1 MVDVI
6 VTYNQ
11 KKAVWLCFH
20 LFFFVRVGV
29 LCFKSWRVSF
39 RVVLTELA
47 GLRGSVPFYQT
58 LGYANIIMKIDYCF
72 YRVKPTAVIM
82 CLYFPFTLL
91 LCCDWS

>member
-1 MVDVI
+1 MVHVI
-6 VTYNQ
+6 V
-11 KKAVWLCFH
+11 AVSLPVFICYLGGSA
-20 LFFFVRVGV
+20 LFQVTDDKFQGGFDETRRVE
-29 LCFKSWRVSF
+29 R
-39 RVVLTELA
+39 RRT
-47 GLRGSVPFYQT
+47 FYQT

>member
-11 KKAVWLCFH
+11 KKSCMVMF
-20 LFFFVRVGV
+20 FFFVRVGV
-29 LCFKSWRVSF
+29 LCFKSWRASF
-39 RVVLTELA
+39 RVVLME
-47 GLRGSVPFYQT
+47 LRGSVPFYQT

-82 CLYFPFTLL
+82 CLYFPSTLL